1 MLKRIERWS
10 NSNGIARH
18 IDETLGLILV
28 RIVEK
33 NTLVQAERD
42 ERIASQA
49 EHIGTSHSKHFG
61 EEAVHE
67 AWQTTGV
74 FDLSALLG
82 YFCSSFII

>member
-1 MLKRIERWS
+1 M
-10 NSNGIARH
+10 
-18 IDETLGLILV
+18 

-42 ERIASQA
+42 EGIASQA

-67 AWQTTGV
+67 ARQTTGV
-74 FDLSALLG
+74 FDLSTLLG
-82 YFCSSFII
+82 YICFSSII